1 MKSSIEQGSPSR
13 SLFLSAQREVH
24 CDAFETLPLT
34 FALFENWAIL
44 AERARGPKYSSPS
57 PSFTFSIGQ
66 CLNDYSNEGHDRE
79 ALTFVFYSAFI
90 RIWQLRVTQVGL
102 TFTHFFRAVF
112 WGDATREQLGLSRFS
127 PTIVRNVP
135 KSAQSSGQYFKTHCE
150 LTQSYAL
157 RFLTLRNG

>member
-1 MKSSIEQGSPSR
+1 MKSSKAPLRDRCFFRRSVRYIVMHSRPYR
-13 SLFLSAQREVH
+13 SLSLSLKIEPFLQ
-24 CDAFETLPLT
+24 
-34 FALFENWAIL
+34 
-44 AERARGPKYSSPS
+44 RARGPKYSFPS
-57 PSFTFSIGQ
+57 PSFSFSIGQ
-66 CLNDYSNEGHDRE
+66 CLNDYSNEAHDRE

-150 LTQSYAL
+150 LSTKL
-157 RFLTLRNG
+157 RA